1 MKNLTL
7 ILLLLHSL
15 SLSCFSQESQQYVNK
30 ADSALRRSNYTLAIE
45 YYKKAFSYN
54 KTNAAWYENYNFSD
68 KLADLAS
75 CYAHLSMKDS
85 ALFYMNMSVDQ
96 GFILHSAFVSL
107 DEYGELINDPEWII
121 ISQKQDSLF
130 RKRHKNINL
139 SVAMEVRRMF
149 KEDQYIRGYLVQ
161 AIKLKREK
169 HIIDSLNSMVRYI
182 DSINVAKLLVIMGEV
197 GYPGTNVVSGECRD
211 DAFFI
216 IQHAS
221 LEIQK
226 KYLPVLIDAVQNNQV
241 SGITAALLID
251 RILVSEGK
259 KQLYGTQYILQDD
272 GTSELAPV
280 EDPENL
286 GKRRKEIGL
295 TNEMW

>member
-1 MKNLTL
+1 MKNLLLTL
-7 ILLLLHSL
+7 LFLHSL
-15 SLSCFSQESQQYVNK
+15 ILSCFSQESHQYVNK
-30 ADSALRRSNYTLAIE
+30 ADSALRRSNYSLAIE

-75 CYAHLSMKDS
+75 CYAHLSMRDS
-85 ALFYMNMSVDQ
+85 ALFYMNKSVDQ

-107 DEYGELINDPEWII
+107 NEYGELINDPEWIM
-121 ISQKQDSLF
+121 ISKKQDSLF
-130 RKRHKNINL
+130 RERHKNINL
-139 SVAMEVRRMF
+139 PIAMVVRGMF

-161 AIKLKREK
+161 AIQLKKDK
-169 HIIDSLNSMVRYI
+169 HIIDSLDARAQYI
-182 DSINVAKLLVIMGEV
+182 DSINVTKLIKIMDEV

-226 KYLPVLIDAVQNNQV
+226 KYLPDLLDAVENNQV
-241 SGITAALLID
+241 SGLTAALLID
-251 RILVSEGK
+251 RILISEGK
-259 KQLYGTQYILQDD
+259 KQLYGTQYILKGD
-272 GTSELAPV
+272 GTSELEPV
-280 EDPENL
+280 EDPANL
-286 GKRRKEIGL
+286 EKRRKEIGL